1 MSKTIGVEKKA
12 ALFFATQQ
20 EWREWL
26 EANHATAREAWLLI
40 SKKGAARKSLSLA
53 EAVEEALC
61 YGWIDS
67 HMRPIDTQAYRLR
80 FSPRRPGGIWA
91 LSNVQ
96 RAERLMSEGRM
107 TPAGLAAVEAAKACG
122 EWDAA
127 TRREDLS
134 LVPPELDGVL
144 QVDEVARAAYQ
155 KMAPSLIKQ
164 YHHWINSAKR
174 AETRA
179 KRIAALV
186 EKLRV
191 GSIK

>member
-1 MSKTIGVEKKA
+1 MSKTIEQEG
-12 ALFFATQQ
+12 LFFATQQ
-20 EWREWL
+20 EWHNWL
-26 EANHATAREAWLLI
+26 EAMHATAREAWLLI

-61 YGWIDS
+61 FGWIDS
-67 HMRPIDTQAYRLR
+67 HMRPVDAQAYRLR

-107 TPAGLAAVEAAKACG
+107 RPAGLAAVEAAKASG

-127 TRREDLS
+127 ARREDLS
-134 LVPPELDGVL
+134 QVPPE
-144 QVDEVARAAYQ
+144 VDEVLVADEAVRAAYH
-155 KMAPSLIKQ
+155 KLAPSLIKQ

-174 AETRA
+174 PETRQ
-179 KRIAALV
+179 KRIQSLL
-186 EKLRV
+186 EKLH
-191 GSIK
+191 S

>member
-1 MSKTIGVEKKA
+1 MEEGQEG
-12 ALFFATQQ
+12 LFFVTQQ
-20 EWREWL
+20 EWHEWL

-40 SKKGAARKSLSLA
+40 SKKGAERKSLTLA

-80 FSPRRPGGIWA
+80 FSPRKPGGIWA
-91 LSNVQ
+91 LSNVH
-96 RAERLMSEGRM
+96 RVERLTQEGRM
-107 TPAGLAAVEAAKACG
+107 TPAGLAAVESAKANG
-122 EWDAA
+122 EWEAA
-127 TRREDLS
+127 ARREDIRQ
-134 LVPPELDGVL
+134 VPPELDEVL
-144 QVDEVARAAYQ
+144 QADAEAMAVYQ

>member
-1 MSKTIGVEKKA
+1 MADEPET
-12 ALFFATQQ
+12 LFFPSQQ

-61 YGWIDS
+61 FGWIDS
-67 HMRPIDTQAYRLR
+67 HMRPVDTQAYRLR

-96 RAERLMSEGRM
+96 RAERLMQQGRM
-107 TPAGLAAVEAAKACG
+107 TPAGLAAVEAAKASG
-122 EWDAA
+122 QWQAA

-134 LVPPELDGVL
+134 LVPPELNAVL
-144 QVDEVARAAYQ
+144 QADDAARAAYH

-164 YHHWINSAKR
+164 YLHWINSAKR
-174 AETRA
+174 PETRQ
-179 KRIAALV
+179 KRIQSLL
-186 EKLRV
+186 EKLH
-191 GSIK
+191 S